1 VAALVVTN
9 SLGDVL
15 DVRTGRILAGA
26 RDLERGGF
34 VDTAAYMRENGLPR
48 GLPIHTTIGVV
59 VTDAA
64 LTKAQATR
72 LALLA
77 HTGLARTVSPSHTAL
92 DGDTF
97 FVLSKGH
104 VPADWVALQ
113 AATPHAVAEAV
124 MRSVRFARSLGG
136 VPGLAA

>member
-1 VAALVVTN
+1 
-9 SLGDVL
+9 
-15 DVRTGRILAGA
+15 
-26 RDLERGGF
+26 
-34 VDTAAYMRENGLPR
+34 
-48 GLPIHTTIGVV
+48 LPIHTTIGVV

-77 HTGLARTVSPSHTAL
+77 HTGLARTVSPSHTTL

-97 FVLSKGH
+97 FVLSKGCA
-104 VPADWVALQ
+104 PADWVALQ

-124 MRSVRFARSLGG
+124 MRSVRSARSLGG